1 MKISSRSDQ
10 RLGWKLFLCSPPPEE
25 RDRPI
30 GYTSLRSAMSNL
42 RDSGTRE
49 WSRRL
54 HRMTPSTQVIAEQ
67 RGQYEYGRARE
78 SVPSVV
84 ITSVQ
89 EEVGVQELPPK
100 SFVDS
105 A

>member
-1 MKISSRSDQ
+1 
-10 RLGWKLFLCSPPPEE
+10 
-25 RDRPI
+25 
-30 GYTSLRSAMSNL
+30 
-42 RDSGTRE
+42 
-49 WSRRL
+49 
-54 HRMTPSTQVIAEQ
+54 MTPSTQVIAEQ